1 MRFHN
6 NQVWRSE
13 ESHFQLLK
21 LNLALKLDSYT
32 YPKNSSLHI
41 SHKHSLKWTPNTLL
55 MPLRIFFPI
64 QNDFSVA
71 ISGATVIPEKLSSI
85 DPSPQQTDG
94 YMLAAVFCSQA
105 LDVML
110 HLYESPKSKTCHTLL
125 SVKCD
130 RHLSQPPLQSHFP
143 QGRWH
148 LNSSPVI
155 RGCSE
160 EEKRICFC
168 TRVSVYVNVNICVH
182 AERLQEEVQ
191 NHREKDCN
199 AFGDTKITFQL
210 IVFQSFF
217 LRHQFSPLNVYLHTH
232 MQYSSPCIYVNV
244 YSTTVNMI
252 AFADISITFPI
263 SNCCQ
268 LWKVIC
274 SSVPT
279 FLGPVCIFFTHIG
292 ICTNK
297 TIYTKILTTVCM

>member
-32 YPKNSSLHI
+32 YPKNSS
-41 SHKHSLKWTPNTLL
+41 TPNTPYWRLL
-55 MPLRIFFPI
+55 WMFSHTKWFFSGCFWSNCDSWEIIVYWPVSSANRRVHVGCCFLFLGPICNVTSVWKSQIKTLSHSALCYMWSPPLSTY
-64 QNDFSVA
+64 Q
-71 ISGATVIPEKLSSI
+71 
-85 DPSPQQTDG
+85 
-94 YMLAAVFCSQA
+94 
-105 LDVML
+105 
-110 HLYESPKSKTCHTLL
+110 
-125 SVKCD
+125 
-130 RHLSQPPLQSHFP
+130 PLQSHFP

-148 LNSSPVI
+148 LNSCPVI
-155 RGCSE
+155 QGCSE
-160 EEKRICFC
+160 GKKRICLC
-168 TRVSVYVNVNICVH
+168 IRVSVYVNVNICVH
-182 AERLQEEVQ
+182 TERLQEGVQ

-199 AFGDTKITFQL
+199 AFGNTKITFQL

-217 LRHQFSPLNVYLHTH
+217 LWHQFSPLNVYLHTRK
-232 MQYSSPCIYVNV
+232 QYSSPCIYVNV
-244 YSTTVNMI
+244 YSTTVHMI

-279 FLGPVCIFFTHIG
+279 FLGSACLFFTHIG

-297 TIYTKILTTVCM
+297 TIYTKSLTMVCM